1 MKEGKSE
8 LGEDYYDRLRD
19 VVDRVCA
26 DDATLSE
33 KLVADAF
40 MKDMEELDA
49 LQDDE
54 AIPKSSRRPNAAK
67 PSSAQLDLSW
77 KDGGST
83 YPKASSRVGERY
95 QAPAIPEAGTFSV
108 EETREDPDLQ

>member
-1 MKEGKSE
+1 MKDDKTE

-26 DDATLSE
+26 EDAILAETI
-33 KLVADAF
+33 VADGF

-49 LQDDE
+49 LQGDE
-54 AIPKSSRRPNAAK
+54 SLPKSSRRPDAK
-67 PSSAQLDLSW
+67 PSAQLDLSW

-95 QAPAIPEAGTFSV
+95 QAPAIPEAGTFSAQ
-108 EETREDPDLQ
+108 ETHEDPDLQ